1 MEMTDDDERSCCC
14 QLMCDLLV
22 NVGLLKPNIGMS
34 TSLLNSR
41 GDELQPDHSTAIPQQ
56 QAQEEASPVH
66 PDYMLSLMSGR
77 PSNSLDRRL
86 IVQHARSLPSTL
98 VQEQIVHQQPAAY
111 IHEDQEPHYLDEP
124 EPVPEPEPDILR

>member
-66 PDYMLSLMSGR
+66 PDYMLMRER
-77 PSNSLDRRL
+77 PATSSERL
-86 IVQHARSLPSTL
+86 LIARYARTL
-98 VQEQIVHQQPAAY
+98 QSAVVQERRIVHQQPAAY
-111 IHEDQEPHYLDEP
+111 MHERQEPRYLIETD
-124 EPVPEPEPDILR
+124 PEPDVLR